1 MMDLTMEPL
10 LIRDLQNRI
19 KSAQETN
26 ASLANEV
33 QDDEALQTLNDCET
47 RINTLFANGGSASIP
62 LEILVR
68 ESHPIVQQ
76 IGQCHEHLNKKIKK
90 SAHAQAHE
98 IREKAR
104 QSLEDAKGLLQ
115 LCQYQQ
121 AGTPA
126 CDIDHQDDEA
136 EQRQILH
143 DLYEEVKAPYSV
155 LNDQQIRDHL
165 YGWTCKFNRLTSDQ
179 HFIAPELAKSF
190 FEKLQGD
197 IRSMSINAQDSQ
209 EQQESLANL
218 LKIRELMSQ
227 LQTVLL
233 NRVYVDRPL
242 ASRK

>member
-1 MMDLTMEPL
+1 MMDVTMEPL
-10 LIRDLQNRI
+10 LIRDLRNRI

-26 ASLANEV
+26 ASLASEV
-33 QDDEALQTLNDCET
+33 QDDEALQTLNECET
-47 RINTLFANGGSASIP
+47 RINTLFADGGGASPP

-68 ESHPIVQQ
+68 EFHPIVQQ

-90 SAHAQAHE
+90 GAHAQAHE
-98 IREKAR
+98 IREKAK
-104 QSLEDAKGLLQ
+104 QSLEDAKGLLE
-115 LCQYQQ
+115 LCQNQQ
-121 AGTPA
+121 IGFPA
-126 CDIDHQDDEA
+126 CDTKPPSDEA
-136 EQRQILH
+136 EQRQIVH
-143 DLYEEVKAPYSV
+143 DLYEEVKAPCSIST
-155 LNDQQIRDHL
+155 DRQIRDHL
-165 YGWTCKFNRLTSDQ
+165 YGWTCRFNRLTSDQ

-197 IRSMSINAQDSQ
+197 IRRMSINAQDSQ

-242 ASRK
+242 ASRR